1 MVNLRILFHKLMMEI
16 FVEVGKVRSPRKWRV
31 VINFQYIIEL
41 IIAIKLYITM
51 MSVHLIVIRKP
62 RRDDDYSFIMGKLLH
77 NFIYILHLYEGIN

>member
-1 MVNLRILFHKLMMEI
+1 MEI
-16 FVEVGKVRSPRKWRV
+16 FVEVGKVRPSRKWRV

-62 RRDDDYSFIMGKLLH
+62 RRDNDYSFTVGKLLR
-77 NFIYILHLYEGIN
+77 NFIYPKIYQLTDFIRP